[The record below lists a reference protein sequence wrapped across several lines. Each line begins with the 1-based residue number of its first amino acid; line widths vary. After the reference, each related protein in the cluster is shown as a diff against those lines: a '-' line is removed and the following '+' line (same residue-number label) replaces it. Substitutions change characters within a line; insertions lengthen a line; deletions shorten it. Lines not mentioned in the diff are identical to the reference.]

1 MDAHEPAGPAGPP
14 ATGERVDW
22 ADAPAWLRDEVEG
35 RLGGRVAEA
44 VTQPAGFSPG
54 IAARLRLDDGRRA
67 FVKAVGP

>member
-1 MDAHEPAGPAGPP
+1 MDTGRSAGPIGPP
-14 ATGERVDW
+14 ATGERLDW
-22 ADAPAWLRDEVEG
+22 ADAPAWLRGEVEA

-67 FVKAVGP
+67 FVK